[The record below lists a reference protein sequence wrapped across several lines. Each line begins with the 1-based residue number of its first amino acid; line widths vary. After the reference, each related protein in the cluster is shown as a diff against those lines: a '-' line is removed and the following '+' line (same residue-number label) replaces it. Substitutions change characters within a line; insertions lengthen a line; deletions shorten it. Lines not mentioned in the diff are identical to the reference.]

1 MYVWACVCICTHH
14 ILSIHSS
21 DGRLGGFHVSAIVSS
36 AAVNIGTHVSFWVSV
51 FVFWGY
57 IPRSKIARSYGSSV
71 FIFLRN
77 LHTVL
82 HSSCSNLSS
91 HQQCPGVS
99 FSPHPLQHL
108 LFVEFFMTLA
118 VSYNTFMLCL
128 LLFLFSVSKNKSVLG
143 LNWRKIMNFL

>member
-1 MYVWACVCICTHH
+1 MYVWARVCICTHH

-21 DGRLGGFHVSAIVSS
+21 DGHLAGFHVLAIVNS

-108 LFVEFFMTLA
+108 LFVEFLMTLA
-118 VSYNTFMLCL
+118 VSYNTFMLRL

>member
-1 MYVWACVCICTHH
+1 MYIWACVCIYTHH
-14 ILSIHSS
+14 TLSIHSS
-21 DGRLGGFHVSAIVSS
+21 DGLLGCFHVLAIVNS
-36 AAVNIGTHVSFWVSV
+36 AAVNIGTHVSFWVSI

-57 IPRSKIARSYGSSV
+57 IPRSKISRSYGSSV
-71 FIFLRN
+71 SIFLRN

-82 HSSCSNLSS
+82 HSSGSNLSS

-99 FSPHPLQHL
+99 FSPHPVQRL
-108 LFVEFFMTLA
+108 LFVDFLMTLA

-128 LLFLFSVSKNKSVLG
+128 LLFLFSVSKNKSLFG